1 MKLLSR
7 LRLQFSHLNVHKFRH
22 DFNGTVNSLRPRG
35 TEVETNE
42 HFLLGYNCFS
52 SQRSELFDNLYNI
65 NASFSKLNNK
75 EKVSYLL
82 YVSTSNPNTLNKIL
96 INLVIKFLRSTVRL
110 DKSLIFDQR
119 KVFFSF
125 WFLFHSKA
133 FFFFFCD
140 RNYEFKYYYLYLASF
155 YLSLS

>member
-1 MKLLSR
+1 MRS
-7 LRLQFSHLNVHKFRH
+7 
-22 DFNGTVNSLRPRG
+22 
-35 TEVETNE
+35 
-42 HFLLGYNCFS
+42 S

-65 NASFSKLNNK
+65 NPSFSKLNNK

-125 WFLFHSKA
+125 
-133 FFFFFCD
+133 
-140 RNYEFKYYYLYLASF
+140 
-155 YLSLS
+155 